1 MTTETSKTKY
11 RKDMQKM
18 KKIFAILV
26 ILLALAGPTQAQIF
40 IVDAEENLR
49 EGEIDPA
56 WWWPFIPGHDAE
68 WDQGYAP
75 VGSGAALLIGFG
87 AAYLLANKKKK

>member
-1 MTTETSKTKY
+1 
-11 RKDMQKM
+11 M

-26 ILLALAGPTQAQIF
+26 MLLALAGPAQAQIF
-40 IVDAEENLR
+40 MVDFDTEENLR
-49 EGEIDPA
+49 LEDIDPSL
-56 WWWPFIPGHDAE
+56 WPFIPGHDAE

-87 AAYLLANKKKK
+87 AAYLLAKRKKK